1 MKLGTRGSKLALW
14 QAGWVAEQLKERF
27 PTEPVEIVVI
37 STEGDRSQSAETP
50 LSQSAGRG
58 VFVKDIEAA
67 LLEGTI
73 DAAVHSAKDMP
84 STDTDGTVI
93 AAYCERAD
101 PRDALISPKY
111 RTLESLPEGATV
123 ATGSARRVAQL
134 RSVRPDLNFIEIR
147 GNVETRLRKV
157 DDGVAD
163 ALVLACAGL
172 HRLGLGERITES
184 LDPEICLP
192 QVGQAC
198 VAVQT
203 RKEDATNG
211 NLLFEAC
218 DHDQTR
224 REVVCERAFLARLG
238 GGCTAPVAAYAITS
252 DRFLYLFALVASLD
266 GRTVVKTR
274 ASGHPSD
281 PFSIARLACEDLEER
296 GAHTLLSGSVAPCP
310 ELR

>member
-58 VFVKDIEAA
+58 VFVKDIERA
-67 LLEGTI
+67 LLDGRI

-101 PRDALISPKY
+101 PRDALISPEYK
-111 RTLESLPEGATV
+111 TLESLPEGATV

-134 RSVRPDLNFIEIR
+134 RSIRPDLNFVEIR
-147 GNVETRLRKV
+147 GNVETRLRKL
-157 DDGVAD
+157 DEGAAD

-172 HRLGLGERITES
+172 HRLGLGGRITEP

-203 RKEDATNG
+203 RSSDHVNG

-224 REVVCERAFLARLG
+224 REVICERAFLARLG
-238 GGCTAPVAAYAITS
+238 GGCTAPVAAYSITS
-252 DRFLYLFALVASLD
+252 DRFLYLCALVASLD
-266 GRTVVKTR
+266 GKAVVKTR
-274 ASGHPSD
+274 ASGHPSEV
-281 PFSIARLACEDLEER
+281 FEIAHRAFDDLAGR
-296 GAHTLLSGSVAPCP
+296 GATALV
-310 ELR
+310 R